1 MQPAFSMSRGGTFLA
16 RQRSKPSVHLLA
28 PLAVGEPRLNLAT
41 QRYRVLDGGRILGH
55 FSNLRLVMDEMAT
68 HPNATVLDVSMCPHR
83 VLCKEG
89 KWAGMVQ

>member
-1 MQPAFSMSRGGTFLA
+1 MSRGGTFLA

-41 QRYRVLDGGRILGH
+41 QRYRVLVGDRIVRH
-55 FSNLRLVMDEMAT
+55 FSNLRLVMDEMAA

-83 VLCKEG
+83 VLYKDG
-89 KWAGMVQ
+89 KWAGTVQ